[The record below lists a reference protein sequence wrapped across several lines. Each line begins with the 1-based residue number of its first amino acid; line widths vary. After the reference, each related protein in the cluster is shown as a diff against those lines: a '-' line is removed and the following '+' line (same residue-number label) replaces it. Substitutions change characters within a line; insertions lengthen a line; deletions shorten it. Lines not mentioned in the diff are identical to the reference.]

1 MINYDDGISFV
12 ALFSRG
18 IIPYRLRIIYKES
31 AMAACGNHSAE
42 NNLGASGDRAV
53 EARSGHNAEVV
64 GSNPTPPSLIR

>member
-1 MINYDDGISFV
+1 MMTRD
-12 ALFSRG
+12 
-18 IIPYRLRIIYKES
+18 S